1 MKESEWEKKN
11 LIGTSVCFQW
21 GKILALMLKRVV
33 IKQDQ
38 VHHSGELWD
47 HLLLQCEFACELWG
61 YVFSLFGEHWAMLCR
76 VMDLQVGW

>member
-1 MKESEWEKKN
+1 
-11 LIGTSVCFQW
+11 
-21 GKILALMLKRVV
+21 MLKRVV

-47 HLLLQCEFACELWG
+47 HFLLQCEFACELWG